1 MRNNRKGLIMDEII
15 NQLKCVINHL
25 SFIMTECNSVDFDI
39 EVLKTCILQL
49 EERDN
54 KLSDDEII
62 NKLEK
67 VSWKS
72 YSDVAR
78 RNLLWLDDA
87 IKIIKNN
94 K

>member
-1 MRNNRKGLIMDEII
+1 MDEII
-15 NQLKCVINHL
+15 FQLKCVKNHL
-25 SFIMTECNSVDFDI
+25 DFIKTEYDAVDFDAS
-39 EVLKTCILQL
+39 VLETCITQL
-49 EERDN
+49 EHINN
-54 KLSDDEII
+54 KPSEDEIVG
-62 NKLEK
+62 KLEK

-87 IKIIKNN
+87 IKIVRN

>member
-1 MRNNRKGLIMDEII
+1 MEEVIF
-15 NQLKCVINHL
+15 QLKCVKEHL
-25 SFIMTECNSVDFDI
+25 DFISQNEDKSVDFDI
-39 EVLKTCILQL
+39 QVLDACISQL
-49 EERDN
+49 EEMSNRP
-54 KLSDDEII
+54 SIDEIVSR
-62 NKLEK
+62 LEK

-87 IKIIKNN
+87 IKIVKA